1 MQYRKLTTALIA
13 TLALCTTSCRSSRI
27 ITSQNSSHDTSDTLR
42 QTIHLTLHDTIR
54 ETTTITIQTNSHGD
68 TTRITTLRDRQSA
81 THRDLAALQAHNT
94 SESHS
99 QNTENAS
106 TIRPAT
112 LHSIAAP
119 SPIAPL
125 RRSLF
130 IILLPVIL
138 SLSFIPIPKLIH
150 LTKNNELSPISC

>member
-1 MQYRKLTTALIA
+1 M
-13 TLALCTTSCRSSRI
+13 SCRSSKT
-27 ITSQNSSHDTSDTLR
+27 ITSQNNSHDVSDTLR
-42 QTIHLTLHDTIR
+42 QTIHLTLHDTVR

-81 THRDLAALQAHNT
+81 THRDLAALQNHHT
-94 SESHS
+94 SKSHS

-112 LHSIAAP
+112 PHSIAAP

-138 SLSFIPIPKLIH
+138 GLSFIPIIKLIRPTNSTYH
-150 LTKNNELSPISC
+150 H